1 MVYLIRI
8 LCDLNVDGIFKKNLF
23 DNWIFKIDIM
33 YGNKFIGILCELSIV
48 FEFKMNGMIDNE

>member
-8 LCDLNVDGIFKKNLF
+8 LCDSNVDGIFKM
-23 DNWIFKIDIM
+23 DIM

-48 FEFKMNGMIDNE
+48 FEFKISGMIDSE